1 MLNRDYTAPGIAAVV
16 LAILFP
22 VYWISAFNLGD
33 QSFLDAYRADVLSL
47 TLSDLLFVVIG
58 ALEIYLYLSLRRA
71 FAARL
76 NGSLVSVLLIML
88 AVVVAVFHLTVI
100 ADVIY
105 AVAGSTMSQAAVN
118 SLLILSGV
126 IALGALVVYAI
137 LGFILAIALLLPAT
151 AAPVVIK
158 LFAILLL
165 LYCIFQLTIVLAMV
179 NVFLFPFVVLTL
191 AVFFLRDD
199 HVVEVV

>member
-1 MLNRDYTAPGIAAVV
+1 MLNRDYTSPGIAAVV

-151 AAPVVIK
+151 AAPVVTK